1 MHNLSDTVENQLLL
15 QTAQGDQIAFTQ
27 LFDAYHHALG
37 AFVFGI
43 IKSRE
48 VAEEVVLDVFLKIW
62 TTREVLAE
70 VQNFKAYLFT
80 ISRNAAISAL
90 RKAIR
95 ERTRQ
100 AQWEHEQSPMLPIEP
115 DNRELYFNLIDE
127 AIAQLT
133 PQRKKIYL
141 MSRQKGMKYE
151 DIAKELGLSRF
162 TVRAHI
168 QQAVGSITV
177 FLKDRVNK
185 ELMLTLMLLEI
196 LKK

>member
-1 MHNLSDTVENQLLL
+1 MYNLSDTVENQLLL

-43 IKSRE
+43 IRSRE

-100 AQWEHEQSPMLPIEP
+100 TQWENEQSPVQPAEG

-127 AIAQLT
+127 AIEQLT

-141 MSRQKGMKYE
+141 MSRQAGMKYE
-151 DIAKELGLSRF
+151 DIARELGLSRF

-185 ELMLTLMLLEI
+185 ELLLTLALLEI